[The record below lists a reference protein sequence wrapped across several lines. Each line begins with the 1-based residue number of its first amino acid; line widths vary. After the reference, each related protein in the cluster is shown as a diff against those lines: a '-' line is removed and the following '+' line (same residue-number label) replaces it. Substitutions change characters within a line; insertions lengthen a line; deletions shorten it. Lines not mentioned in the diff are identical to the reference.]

1 MHLNESNG
9 YWYLRRHTSDGK
21 ETVAKLGKQ
30 DGQPAIYRPQL
41 IHDKAENV
49 LRRLPDDSVDCIL
62 TDPPYGVSFES
73 NMDTNANLETHKG
86 SLWGDQDSDFMEELA
101 PEFERVLKPDS
112 HCYVF
117 TNWKAYADF
126 QSYFD
131 DVLNLNTVLVWDKK
145 MNGMGNLETW
155 GPRHEWILHL
165 CNGDPG
171 LYGGRPP
178 NVLRF
183 GSGSTGTIPPEVQ
196 IHPTQKP
203 RNMMEHIIKK
213 STTPGDVVLDP
224 FGGAYTVA
232 RAAMRTFRQAVSCE
246 LDPEVHDLATS
257 LVEKQL
263 RDDPDYGIDWMDVS
277 NLDVEQ
283 TEIVPRPVAVAPS
296 AESG

>member
-1 MHLNESNG
+1 MVHLNQSNG
-9 YWYLRRHTSDGK
+9 YWYLRRNATDGK
-21 ETVAKLGKQ
+21 ETIAKLGKRESRPQ
-30 DGQPAIYRPQL
+30 IYRPELHQ
-41 IHDKAENV
+41 DKAQNI
-49 LRRLPDDSVDCIL
+49 LSRLPDDSVDCIL

-73 NMDTNANLETHKG
+73 NMDTNANKEKHKG
-86 SLWGDQDSDFMEELA
+86 KLWGDTDTSFMEAVAQESK
-101 PEFERVLKPDS
+101 RVLKPDS

-117 TNWKAYADF
+117 TNWKAFEDTK
-126 QSYFD
+126 SYYEG
-131 DVLNLNTVLVWDKK
+131 VLDLNTVLVWDKK
-145 MNGMGNLETW
+145 MNGMGNLDTW

-203 RNMMEHIIKK
+203 RNLMEHIIRK
-213 STTPGDVVLDP
+213 STKPGDVVLDP

-232 RAAMRTFRQAVSCE
+232 RAAMRTFRKGISCE
-246 LDPEVHDLATS
+246 LDPEVHRNAAS

-263 RDDPDYGIDWMDVS
+263 HDDPEYGVDW
-277 NLDVEQ
+277 
-283 TEIVPRPVAVAPS
+283 TEINNLEVKDVDIVRELPA
-296 AESG
+296 